1 MADISKAAKAVK
13 TTNTKIQKKTPM
25 KEEKGKVSPG
35 AKTAAKMRETAN
47 KLTDVQREAGMSA
60 AMQVIYGEDK
70 KAGVHAVRR

>member
-1 MADISKAAKAVK
+1 
-13 TTNTKIQKKTPM
+13 M